1 VLRPI
6 SIAAV
11 SGALLAAGAV
21 PAAAAASAAHT
32 FSIPGVYGIAAWGS
46 YQRTGAKTRITVCV
60 EDTAHGVYG
69 GASAAVAYGGGRRQ
83 QTIAA
88 VTVGYHY
95 IACRAMITSYTNHL
109 IVDALSGWRD
119 GKVRQAGRTRQIY

>member
-6 SIAAV
+6 SIAVV
-11 SGALLAAGAV
+11 SGALLMAGAL
-21 PAAAAASAAHT
+21 PAAAATDVVHT
-32 FSIPGVYGIAAWGS
+32 FSIPGVYGIGAWGS
-46 YQRTGAKTRITVCV
+46 YQRIGAKARITTCV
-60 EDTAHGVYG
+60 EDTAGGVYG
-69 GASAAVAYGGGRRQ
+69 GASAAVAYDGGKSQ

-88 VTVGYHY
+88 VTVGYHH

-119 GKVRQAGRTRQIY
+119 GKVRQPGRTRQIY